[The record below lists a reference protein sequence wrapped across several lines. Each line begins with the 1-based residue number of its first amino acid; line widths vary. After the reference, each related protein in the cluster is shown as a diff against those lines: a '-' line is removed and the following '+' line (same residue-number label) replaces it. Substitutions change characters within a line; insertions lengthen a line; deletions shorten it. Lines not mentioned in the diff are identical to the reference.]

1 MKRYPRNLA
10 YIDYVKFCK
19 DENYIPYS
27 NIKFG
32 LKLKSVV
39 DVHKT
44 SKYYKTVRYYMIK
57 DDVKAK
63 YDIEN
68 DMLELNDDE
77 VESI

>member
-1 MKRYPRNLA
+1 MKRYPRQLA
-10 YIDYVKFCK
+10 YIDYVKDCRY
-19 DENYIPYS
+19 ENYMPYS

-44 SKYYKTVRYYMIK
+44 RKDHKTIRYYMIK

-68 DMLELNDDE
+68 NVLE
-77 VESI
+77 